1 MTTIE
6 KTVEIPEN
14 RVVNLELQ
22 VPENIP
28 IGGANI
34 HVVITS
40 TQEKR
45 PTWKDLKKFEGCL
58 KDDPA
63 FQGDSVEIQRKM
75 RDE

>member
-14 RVVNLELQ
+14 RVVNLELK

-28 IGGANI
+28 TGEANL
-34 HVVITS
+34 HVTINPLQRKKV
-40 TQEKR
+40 
-45 PTWKDLKKFEGCL
+45 TWLDLKQFQGCL
-58 KDDPA
+58 KDLPD
-63 FQGDSVEIQRKM
+63 FEGDSVEIQRKM